1 MCIVIIGFML
11 LLLYYSDSL
20 LQSLQLSET
29 IDQNI
34 IVIAEGWEIVQA
46 IWPFFLFSFL
56 AGMLVVLLGL
66 RFKSMLQEAKQNKE
80 KSK

>member
-1 MCIVIIGFML
+1 MCIVIIGLLL

-29 IDQNI
+29 IGQNV

-46 IWPFFLFSFL
+46 IWPFALFAFMS
-56 AGMLVVLLGL
+56 GVLVVLLAL
-66 RFKSMLQEAKQNKE
+66 RLKSMLHEAKQSKE
-80 KSK
+80 K